1 MGSTISTSRS
11 ATSLGILQ
19 KYFTGSRVSSFRYRP
34 MWPTRAE
41 GTIRSTPSTSPRPA
55 RRMGT
60 TANFLPRS
68 VGAMVLQMGVS
79 TSLSTRGRS
88 RVAS

>member
-1 MGSTISTSRS
+1 MCIRDSKLTILRDKDTSVKDFRE
-11 ATSLGILQ
+11 I
-19 KYFTGSRVSSFRYRP
+19 VSEIG
-34 MWPTRAE
+34 MLI
-41 GTIRSTPSTSPRPA
+41 TIRSTPSTSPRPA

-60 TANFLPRS
+60 TANFLPFR

-79 TSLSTRGRS
+79 TSLVVRGRS